1 MTFKL
6 VSISPLRTVTQT
18 GLTNKK
24 NNTGHFDPD
33 FFIRLS
39 VLLVCRSASDRATFY
54 RTCSMPIHE
63 LQYVF
68 HVKLKELVANTVYK
82 FPFVYNSLQSMYD
95 RVVLIT

>member
-1 MTFKL
+1 
-6 VSISPLRTVTQT
+6 
-18 GLTNKK
+18 
-24 NNTGHFDPD
+24 
-33 FFIRLS
+33 
-39 VLLVCRSASDRATFY
+39 
-54 RTCSMPIHE
+54 MPIHE